1 MPTVGELSALY
12 GNFMFGPRPGPGVCR
27 ICFNLT
33 DGWDR
38 CYACAHGG
46 RELDIVAPIS
56 YSVAG
61 EQLHHALAG
70 YKRARASVAGE
81 FALGLAAVLWRWLH
95 THEQCVARAAGVSS
109 FPVITTVPS
118 ADRRRGD
125 SHPLRAIVAG
135 LVGPSRERY
144 RRVLERSP
152 IEVEMHVFDPRRYV
166 AVEQLAG
173 EPVLLIDDTWTT
185 GANAQSAAAALKAAG
200 AGPVAAVVVGRHINR
215 GWRDNGERLRALPSP
230 FEWDRCTLCGHEPSL
245 DAAHTAIHPAL
256 SATTPRAPVAS
267 SPRRSR
273 AGPTS

>member
-46 RELDIVAPIS
+46 RELDRVVPIS

-70 YKRARASVAGE
+70 YKRAPAPVAGE
-81 FALGLAAVLWRWLH
+81 LALGLAAVLWRWLQ
-95 THEQCVARAAGVSS
+95 THEQCVAQATGVTT
-109 FPVITTVPS
+109 FPLVTIVPS
-118 ADRRRGD
+118 ADRRRAGA
-125 SHPLRAIVAG
+125 HPLHSIVG
-135 LVGPSRERY
+135 ELLGVTRGRY
-144 RRVLERSP
+144 RRLLERSAV
-152 IEVEMHVFDPRRYV
+152 EVEMHVFNPARYV
-166 AVEQLAG
+166 AVDELGG

-200 AGPVAAVVVGRHINR
+200 AGPVAAVVLGRHINR
-215 GWRDNGERLRALPSP
+215 CWRDNDARLRAVPSP
-230 FEWDRCTLCGHEPSL
+230 FQWDRCAVCAGEP
-245 DAAHTAIHPAL
+245 
-256 SATTPRAPVAS
+256 RPVAAKPGAT
-267 SPRRSR
+267 SPTQAESV
-273 AGPTS
+273 